1 MERLFR
7 SSNGEEGKICC
18 KVEGVLTESANQI
31 KFGTDG
37 WRGIIGDTFTFE
49 NVRRVSAAISRYIGQ
64 EGQPERGLVVGYD
77 TRFLSAEAAR
87 EAARQIAAEGIPVL
101 LADRATPTPAVSYA
115 VVARKTAGAL
125 MVTAS
130 HNPYVWNGI
139 KLKATYGGSA
149 SPDIMKRVETY
160 VPAED
165 PVKHR
170 TSKPVAAGI
179 GTVDLVGP
187 YLDRI
192 KTLVSLDRIRES
204 GRKFVIDPMFGAAR
218 GCLARIFEEA
228 GISFSEIHGEQN
240 PLFPG
245 INPEP
250 IDPHLAGLSDAV
262 VKAGAD
268 AGFAT
273 DGDADRIGAV
283 DAQGNTVDSHK
294 IFSILLRHLVA
305 ERGQK
310 GEVVKTVS
318 TTQMIDKIA
327 AKYGLPIHVT
337 PIGFKYVCDLML
349 ARDILIGGEE
359 SGGIAARGHLPE
371 RDGVLNS
378 LYLADIIAQRGK
390 DLGELVGE
398 LQEEFGPHYY
408 RRVDLE
414 IDKADAQRV
423 VEQVRAGKLTSVANF
438 KILSLDDR
446 DGVKMILGDSMW
458 VLVRTSGTENVLRLY
473 AEAPS
478 REQVAALLDAIS
490 DFARQ
495 QSR

>member
-1 MERLFR
+1 M
-7 SSNGEEGKICC
+7 
-18 KVEGVLTESANQI
+18 
-31 KFGTDG
+31 
-37 WRGIIGDTFTFE
+37 
-49 NVRRVSAAISRYIGQ
+49 
-64 EGQPERGLVVGYD
+64 
-77 TRFLSAEAAR
+77 
-87 EAARQIAAEGIPVL
+87 AAEGVPVL
-101 LADRATPTPAVSYA
+101 LPDRAAPTPAVIYA
-115 VVARKTAGAL
+115 GAARKAAGAL

-139 KLKATYGGSA
+139 KLKAPYGGSA
-149 SPDIMKRVETY
+149 SPDIMTRVATS
-160 VPAED
+160 VPATD
-165 PVKHR
+165 PNKEQP
-170 TSKPVAAGI
+170 SSAGTREI
-179 GTVDLVGP
+179 ATADLVNP

-192 KTLVSLDRIRES
+192 KTLVSLDGIRES

-218 GCLARIFEEA
+218 GCLARVFEEA
-228 GISFSEIHGEQN
+228 GIAFSEIHGEHN

-250 IDPHLAGLSDAV
+250 IDPHLAELSKAV
-262 VKAGAD
+262 VKSKSD

-327 AKYGLPIHVT
+327 AKYGLPIHIT
-337 PIGFKYVCDLML
+337 PIGFKYICELML
-349 ARDILIGGEE
+349 TREILIGGEE
-359 SGGIAARGHLPE
+359 SGGIAGRGHLPE

-390 DLGELVGE
+390 DLGELVRE
-398 LQEEFGPHYY
+398 LEEEFGPHSY
-408 RRVDLE
+408 RRLDLE
-414 IDKADAQRV
+414 IDKRDAQRV
-423 VEQVRAGKLTSVANF
+423 VEQVREGKLNSVANF
-438 KILSLDDR
+438 KVLSLDDR
-446 DGVKMILGDSMW
+446 DGVKMVLGDSMW

-478 REQVAALLDAIS
+478 REQVTALLDAMA
-490 DFARQ
+490 DFARR
-495 QSR
+495 QSQ

>member
-1 MERLFR
+1 MKGGAGR
-7 SSNGEEGKICC
+7 ICC
-18 KVEGVLTESANQI
+18 DAGAVLTREADQI

-49 NVRRVSAAISRYIGQ
+49 NVRRVATAIARYVCE
-64 EGQPERGLVVGYD
+64 EGQPGRGLIIGYD
-77 TRFLSAEAAR
+77 ARFLSPEAAQV
-87 EAARQIAAEGIPVL
+87 AAQQVAAEGIPVL
-101 LADRATPTPAVSYA
+101 LADGATPTPAVSYA
-115 VVARKTAGAL
+115 VVARKAAGAL

-139 KLKATYGGSA
+139 KLKAPYGGSA
-149 SPDIMKRVETY
+149 SPEIMKRVETY

-165 PVKHR
+165 PARKR
-170 TSKPVAAGI
+170 KSSAGADSI
-179 GTVDLVGP
+179 KTADLVSP

-192 KTLVSLDRIRES
+192 KALVSLYRTRES
-204 GRKFVIDPMFGAAR
+204 GRRFVIDPMYGAAR
-218 GCLARIFEEA
+218 GCLARLFEEA
-228 GISFSEIHGEQN
+228 DIRFTEIHGEHN

-250 IDPHLAGLSDAV
+250 IDPHLADLSQAV
-262 VKAGAD
+262 MDSKAD

-294 IFSILLRHLVA
+294 VFSILLRHLA
-305 ERGQK
+305 GERGQK

-318 TTQMIDKIA
+318 TTEMVAKIA
-327 AKYGLPIHVT
+327 SKYGLPLHVT

-359 SGGIAARGHLPE
+359 SGGIAVRGHLPE
-371 RDGVLNS
+371 RDGILNS
-378 LYLADIIAQRGK
+378 LYLADIVAQRGK
-390 DLGELVGE
+390 DLGELVQE

-414 IDKADAQRV
+414 IDKEEAQRV
-423 VEQVRAGKLTSVANF
+423 VERVRQGKLSSIANF
-438 KILSLDDR
+438 KVLSLDDR
-446 DGVKMILGDSMW
+446 DGVKMILGDSVW
-458 VLVRTSGTENVLRLY
+458 VLVRASGTENVLRLY
-473 AEAPS
+473 AEAS
-478 REQVAALLDAIS
+478 SNEQVTALLDAIA

-495 QSR
+495 KSR